1 MLQQRLF
8 FSLWTWTISDSFMF
22 HRMCAQSRSVAVALS
37 THTGEKCERQQHH
50 SLAQAT
56 AAAETVRKLSS
67 FLYVFLRNAISVFC
81 LPFHH
86 FILETSLATILVF
99 FISIFFPHDVRSS
112 NCFEFINLSTPSFEF
127 QSRFFFRSC
136 LCFLVQ
142 LVEWINLRGCW
153 EAPLPSPRNSGLH
166 RSGPPRNWSVGL
178 TLKSLPHPPLLSLPY
193 LAPSPHPA
201 AGLTQL

>member
-50 SLAQAT
+50 SLAQA
-56 AAAETVRKLSS
+56 AAETVRKLSS
-67 FLYVFLRNAISVFC
+67 FLSVFLRNAISVFC

-178 TLKSLPHPPLLSLPY
+178 TLKSLPHPPLS
-193 LAPSPHPA
+193 SPRF
-201 AGLTQL
+201 LLVRSSST